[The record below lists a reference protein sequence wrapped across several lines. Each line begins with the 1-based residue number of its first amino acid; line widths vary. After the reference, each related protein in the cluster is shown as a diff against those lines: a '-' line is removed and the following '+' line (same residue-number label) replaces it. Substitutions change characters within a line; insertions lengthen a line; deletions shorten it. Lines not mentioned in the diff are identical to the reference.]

1 MNILPLYCLHCQRF
15 NSHFR
20 HKMQHYNARHFCSL
34 ACHFS
39 ICAVPF
45 QHCMQ
50 AGHEKIRQSHPN
62 SLRCNMGQQGRKGQR
77 SWHTCDKANSAF
89 QVGDDVGLFESASMR
104 RHWNWLSAEGFWVF
118 NAFFFRATELKDF
131 IVRDVFLDSQVY
143 PLQPGARNMSC
154 FATIARPNNKTY
166 SQQTISQQLPTI
178 SNISNQQFGHPVIND
193 KSKTNISG
201 EVQVAPHEPPSHW
214 SCHGPDEGGRLRKHQ
229 HNEQWNGCEHL
240 GWYAIYTVRTILWI

>member
-1 MNILPLYCLHCQRF
+1 MRRSDKAIQTVWGAIWGNRGGRGNGVGIRVTRRTQP
-15 NSHFR
+15 FR
-20 HKMQHYNARHFCSL
+20 LEMML
-34 ACHFS
+34 ACS
-39 ICAVPF
+39 SQLQWEDIGIDF
-45 QHCMQ
+45 QQ
-50 AGHEKIRQSHPN
+50 
-62 SLRCNMGQQGRKGQR
+62 KG
-77 SWHTCDKANSAF
+77 
-89 QVGDDVGLFESASMR
+89 FECLMP
-104 RHWNWLSAEGFWVF
+104 
-118 NAFFFRATELKDF
+118 FFFRATELKDF

-229 HNEQWNGCEHL
+229 HNEQWDGREHL
-240 GWYAIYTVRTILWI
+240 GWYAIYTVRTVLWI